1 LPFILLADAV
11 VNPDGSKMAETASDR
26 TMASDFM
33 AGLLFTALSPSVS

>member
-11 VNPDGSKMAETASDR
+11 VNPDGSTMVEMASDR

-33 AGLLFTALSPSVS
+33 ADLLFTAYFLD